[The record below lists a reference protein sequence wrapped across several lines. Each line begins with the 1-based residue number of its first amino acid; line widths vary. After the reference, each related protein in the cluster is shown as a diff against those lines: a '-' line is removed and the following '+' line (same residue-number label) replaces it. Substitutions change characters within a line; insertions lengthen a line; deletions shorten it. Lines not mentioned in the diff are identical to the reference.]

1 MIDLFDVILAF
12 ENTYVFFEKDIH
24 VFPETRTCFFG
35 NNEKLPD
42 RREKHPI
49 MVAYLRKRLY
59 FCNLKRVGL
68 VVQRIE

>member
-1 MIDLFDVILAF
+1 MFSKKHVQ
-12 ENTYVFFEKDIH
+12 

-49 MVAYLRKRLY
+49 TVVYLRKRLY
-59 FCNLKRVGL
+59 SCNLKRVGL

>member
-1 MIDLFDVILAF
+1 MFSKKHVR
-12 ENTYVFFEKDIH
+12 

-49 MVAYLRKRLY
+49 TVAYLRKRLY
-59 FCNLKRVGL
+59 FCNSKEL
-68 VVQRIE
+68 VL

>member
-1 MIDLFDVILAF
+1 M
-12 ENTYVFFEKDIH
+12 
-24 VFPETRTCFFG
+24 FFG

-49 MVAYLRKRLY
+49 TVAYLRKRLY

>member
-1 MIDLFDVILAF
+1 MKVGDKHLRLAF
-12 ENTYVFFEKDIH
+12 TSYSI
-24 VFPETRTCFFG
+24 ETRTCFFG

-49 MVAYLRKRLY
+49 TVAYLRKRLY